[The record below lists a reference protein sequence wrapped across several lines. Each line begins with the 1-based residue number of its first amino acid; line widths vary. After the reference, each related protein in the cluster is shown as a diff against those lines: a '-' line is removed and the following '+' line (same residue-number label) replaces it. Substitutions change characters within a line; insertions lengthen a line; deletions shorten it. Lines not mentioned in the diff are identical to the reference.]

1 MNIKVLS
8 KYLSPIFFI
17 LIFSQFIGFSCLAL
31 ELNSCL
37 NIFKPIGDDKVLV
50 VPALNISRVIKTHV
64 IEEFDKVFYFGTADD
79 GLIMGFSL
87 VSKHILIF
95 QNLNGVITPHS
106 DIIMPQFPN
115 LGNGHE
121 PISKRSFFSRLF
133 GQKPSYDLQVRNI
146 FYSNGY
152 LQPELVVDFTSSAER
167 YGNKIFRATYGL
179 IEKKWSAFSEIEVS
193 IKSSELIL
201 LQTFSVNDRRRYQN
215 DFSAWLSQ
223 LGMSSAEEKVQIS
236 IFKNK
241 KTKHIV
247 AIRNDEPILT
257 PNSNEKNLVMKNTVE
272 QVPFYSAVPA
282 YSGNVDMI
290 FNQQQLVGVDKENQK
305 IIFFE
310 SLFF

>member
-1 MNIKVLS
+1 M
-8 KYLSPIFFI
+8 
-17 LIFSQFIGFSCLAL
+17 GFSCLAL

-37 NIFKPIGDDKVLV
+37 NIFKPAGGGKNLV
-50 VPALNISRVIKTHV
+50 VPALNISRIIKTHV
-64 IEEFDKVFYFGTADD
+64 IEEFDKLFYFGTADD
-79 GLIMGFSL
+79 GLIMGHSL

-95 QNLNGVITPHS
+95 QNLNGVITPHGE
-106 DIIMPQFPN
+106 ITMPQFLN
-115 LGNGHE
+115 RENGQE
-121 PISKRSFFSRLF
+121 LSPKQSIFSRIF
-133 GQKPSYDLQVRNI
+133 GKKPSVDLQVRNI
-146 FYSNGY
+146 FYSNDY
-152 LQPELVVDFTSSAER
+152 LRPELVVDFVSSTER
-167 YGNKIFRATYGL
+167 AVNKNFRASYSL
-179 IEKKWSAFSEIEVS
+179 LEKKWSAFSEIEDS
-193 IKSSELIL
+193 FNSSELIL
-201 LQTFSVNDRRRYQN
+201 LQTFSVSDSRRYQN
-215 DFSAWLSQ
+215 NFSTWLSQ
-223 LGMSSAEEKVQIS
+223 LGMSSAEENVQIS